1 VHCYF
6 WSISRYS
13 TAPREAPIPAQ
24 PIPASSPPPA
34 EPEVPMWQVLGLQ
47 PAVNTSPAAA
57 TADTTPEPAVQLPV
71 VDDRSASPAGS
82 DNSFTRITIKMEVD
96 ELGPKTVFDTVEI
109 VEEIVDDLNELIV
122 PAENQVS
129 ML

>member
-1 VHCYF
+1 
-6 WSISRYS
+6 
-13 TAPREAPIPAQ
+13 
-24 PIPASSPPPA
+24 
-34 EPEVPMWQVLGLQ
+34 MWQVLGLQ

-57 TADTTPEPAVQLPV
+57 TTGTTPEPAVQLPV